1 MLIICPFPYDVQAG
15 QRLKYE
21 QHLKDFYLRGY
32 DIKISSFINN
42 KTWKIIFKK
51 GYILT
56 KFFALIFGYL
66 RRIFLLLSIKKYDC
80 IYVFMWIV
88 PYTSVYVEKIFRK
101 FSKKIIYD
109 MEDNILIVS
118 KNEINPLSS
127 SFKSVDKYNYLIK
140 SSDQIIVSSKYLET
154 FCNNLTNKNNSNYIC
169 ASINLDRYKPIIKQ
183 NKKTISIGWTGTFS
197 TKKYLKVIEP
207 VIKKLS
213 KIRNINFIVI
223 SDFDYILEGVNVL
236 NIKWNKMNEIKDLQ
250 KIDIGVYPLFKDEWV
265 LGKSGL
271 KALQYMALSI
281 PTISTNYGNIKDII
295 NNEQNGFLVN
305 NSDEWLKILIK
316 LCDDIDLRNF
326 IGNNG
331 RKVVEKY
338 YSLKVISKKY
348 QSVIKKL

>member
-1 MLIICPFPYDVQAG
+1 
-15 QRLKYE
+15 
-21 QHLKDFYLRGY
+21 
-32 DIKISSFINN
+32 
-42 KTWKIIFKK
+42 
-51 GYILT
+51 
-56 KFFALIFGYL
+56 
-66 RRIFLLLSIKKYDC
+66 
-80 IYVFMWIV
+80 
-88 PYTSVYVEKIFRK
+88 
-101 FSKKIIYD
+101 

-236 NIKWNKMNEIKDLQ
+236 NIKWNKMNEINDLQ

-281 PTISTNYGNIKDII
+281 PTISSNYGNIKDII